1 MASSGGGVRGV
12 LCFGASGGGVDRG
25 LALRVKMRHVRGSG
39 PFPRATRP
47 GKLCFGGWGWAARP
61 PRPPP
66 PPAPRGAP
74 PPKGFHM
81 PYRQCNCESCRAK
94 RRFPRKPKPKP
105 PARLTW
111 AEKQFAG
118 HGSWSKAGP

>member
-66 PPAPRGAP
+66 PPR
-74 PPKGFHM
+74 
-81 PYRQCNCESCRAK
+81 
-94 RRFPRKPKPKP
+94 
-105 PARLTW
+105 PARGPPTERVSHALPPVQLRKLPRQATFPTQAQ
-111 AEKQFAG
+111 AEATRPPDVG
-118 HGSWSKAGP
+118 